1 MREHLYYLVRK
12 SENNEKLSKLYDY
25 FIMFVS
31 FLSLV
36 PLMFRDTNTLF
47 DIIDIVTVYIIFMDY
62 VFRWICADKLYKHK
76 KPILSFIIYPF
87 TPFAILDFLSILPS
101 IGLLHGSYR
110 ILRLLRLFKLVH
122 YSKTFLYISNVFKNE
137 KKTLLSVLM
146 IALGYIYISA
156 LVMYTHEPDTFVDF
170 FHALYWATTALTT
183 VGYGDVYP
191 ITQIGRLISMI
202 SSLFGIAVIALP
214 AGIITAGFMEQINND
229 NKTKE
234 EEDNNEDD

>member
-12 SENNEKLSKLYDY
+12 SKKDEKLSKLYDY
-25 FIMFVS
+25 FIMVIS

-36 PLMFRDTNTLF
+36 PLMFKQTNILF

-76 KPILSFIIYPF
+76 NPIISFIVYPF

-101 IGLLHGSYR
+101 LGLLHGSYR

-137 KKTLLSVLM
+137 KKTLLSVLL
-146 IALGYIYISA
+146 IALGYIVISA
-156 LVMYTHEPDTFVDF
+156 LVMFTHEPDTFVDF

-191 ITQIGRLISMI
+191 VTQMGRLISMI

-229 NKTKE
+229 TKPKE
-234 EEDNNEDD
+234 DDNNEDE